1 MTDPQSLLA
10 DFGGIQPTDGL
21 LQNQALNNNI
31 NTLNTVGNGTTATG
45 NSQENGQI
53 NSVNEKVK
61 LPEFVEENT
70 DLWFWQVDAQFEA
83 AGLTPRGNTAQQN
96 ATDKKRYMTI
106 IGQLP
111 TRIMYKLSDLRENPP
126 SAGTM
131 YNTLKDR
138 ITKEFAD
145 STQTKITKLLG
156 EMSLGDR
163 KPSQLLAEMRTKAA
177 NTPVTD
183 QLLRELWQRSLPQE
197 VRAILSAADNV
208 SLAQSATQADRI
220 METIRAKS
228 SHVHAIQPAAFPSYA
243 PDTHQQPQYT
253 AMYQQPYYGQTST
266 APSQMMAPI
275 QHQPAPAV
283 EHLQQQLNKITQMFN
298 EFIGRSRPQGN
309 FSNRQRSQTPAR
321 QPQQQHGT
329 TPSDGTSNNTAPP
342 TSNQQPKFDTCWW
355 HYKFGAD
362 ARKCKPPCNFNA
374 SNSGKSP
381 SVHHR

>member
-1 MTDPQSLLA
+1 MTNPALLVDLSA
-10 DFGGIQPTDGL
+10 NGSNTT
-21 LQNQALNNNI
+21 QNQTANTTNNNNNN
-31 NTLNTVGNGTTATG
+31 NTLGNAASTG
-45 NSQENGQI
+45 NPQENGQI
-53 NSVNEKVK
+53 NSVIEKVK

-70 DLWFWQVDAQFEA
+70 DLWFWQVEAQFEA
-83 AGLTPRGNTAQQN
+83 AGLIPRGNTAQQH

-111 TRIMYKLSDLRENPP
+111 TRIMYKLSDLRENAPA
-126 SAGTM
+126 AGTM

-208 SLAQSATQADRI
+208 SLTQSATQADRI

-228 SHVHAIQPAAFPSYA
+228 SYVHAMQPAAFSTTPYA
-243 PDTHQQPQYT
+243 PETYQQPQYT
-253 AMYQQPYYGQTST
+253 ATYQQPYYGQSNA
-266 APSQMMAPI
+266 APSQTMAPI
-275 QHQPAPAV
+275 HHQPTPEV

-298 EFIGRSRPQGN
+298 EFVGRSSALDKN
-309 FSNRQRSQTPAR
+309 FNRQRSQTPVR
-321 QPQQQHGT
+321 QPQQQQGAVGG
-329 TPSDGTSNNTAPP
+329 SSNGASNNTALPA
-342 TSNQQPKFDTCWW
+342 SNQQPKFDTCWW
-355 HYKFGAD
+355 HHKFGIA
-362 ARKCKPPCNFNA
+362 ARKCKQPCNFNA
-374 SNSGKSP
+374 ANSGN
-381 SVHHR
+381 